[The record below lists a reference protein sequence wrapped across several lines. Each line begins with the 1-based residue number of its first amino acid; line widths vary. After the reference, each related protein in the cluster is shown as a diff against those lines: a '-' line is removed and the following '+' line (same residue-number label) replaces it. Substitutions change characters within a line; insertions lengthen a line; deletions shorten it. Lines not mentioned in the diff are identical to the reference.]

1 MKYAYALAVGL
12 LLGLPA
18 EFATAQS
25 RSNEGVTGQ
34 PQACPFNHPVGCFI
48 KTGSKGPVKSVYF
61 FNDYKQNRCGV
72 HTQVCP
78 EGRKCFTRTEK
89 LSLNKATGEFYSSR
103 INGAVTVTN
112 SYGFSTKT
120 IGAGYPA
127 FMRAKVKYVG
137 KSGKARTST
146 LSFKASS
153 EGC

>member
-137 KSGKARTST
+137 KNGKARTST
-146 LSFKASS
+146 LPFKASS